1 MTVEQKRKIERE
13 LNWLSSDCAKNEI
26 VGILFTLDVLGY
38 CAYPTKAKNRYE
50 IMKKKGDKK

>member
-13 LNWLSSDCAKNEI
+13 LNWFSNDGGRYEI

-38 CAYPTKAKNRYE
+38 RVYHTERGYE
-50 IMKKKGDKK
+50 IRRK

>member
-13 LNWLSSDCAKNEI
+13 LNWFSNDGGRYEI

-38 CAYPTKAKNRYE
+38 QVYCTEKGYE